1 MLAYTCRAHP
11 QGRGGPDP
19 AGTGENTEGVTMNK
33 VAYALIGIGAVV
45 LVVWGVKEFFADP
58 GVDLLIRI
66 AVAAVGLGLLI
77 LIGMV
82 ARDRIRASKND
93 KFKGVQR

>member
-1 MLAYTCRAHP
+1 MHKIGYT
-11 QGRGGPDP
+11 
-19 AGTGENTEGVTMNK
+19 
-33 VAYALIGIGAVV
+33 LIGIGALV
-45 LVVWGVKEFFADP
+45 LVIWGVKEFLMDP

-77 LIGMV
+77 LIGVV
-82 ARDRIRASKND
+82 ARDRIRASKSD

>member
-1 MLAYTCRAHP
+1 MMHKLAY
-11 QGRGGPDP
+11 
-19 AGTGENTEGVTMNK
+19 V
-33 VAYALIGIGAVV
+33 LIGIGALV
-45 LVVWGVKEFFADP
+45 LVIWGVKEFLTDP

>member
-1 MLAYTCRAHP
+1 VHKL
-11 QGRGGPDP
+11 
-19 AGTGENTEGVTMNK
+19 
-33 VAYALIGIGAVV
+33 AYALIGIGAVV
-45 LVVWGVKEFFADP
+45 LVVWGVKEFLTDP

-66 AVAAVGLGLLI
+66 AVAAVALGLLI
-77 LIGMV
+77 LIGVV

>member
-1 MLAYTCRAHP
+1 MPGRTVRREGAPAKPGRRREDGMMHKLAY
-11 QGRGGPDP
+11 
-19 AGTGENTEGVTMNK
+19 V
-33 VAYALIGIGAVV
+33 LIGIGALV
-45 LVVWGVKEFFADP
+45 LVIWGVKEFLTDP

>member
-1 MLAYTCRAHP
+1 MHKLAYT
-11 QGRGGPDP
+11 
-19 AGTGENTEGVTMNK
+19 
-33 VAYALIGIGAVV
+33 LIGIGALV
-45 LVVWGVKEFFADP
+45 LVIWGVKEFLTDP

-77 LIGMV
+77 LIGV
-82 ARDRIRASKND
+82 VVRDRIRASKND

>member
-1 MLAYTCRAHP
+1 MHKIGYT
-11 QGRGGPDP
+11 
-19 AGTGENTEGVTMNK
+19 
-33 VAYALIGIGAVV
+33 LIGIGALV
-45 LVVWGVKEFFADP
+45 LVIWGMKEFLTDP

-66 AVAAVGLGLLI
+66 AVVAVGLGLLI
-77 LIGMV
+77 LIGVV

>member
-1 MLAYTCRAHP
+1 MHKL
-11 QGRGGPDP
+11 
-19 AGTGENTEGVTMNK
+19 
-33 VAYALIGIGAVV
+33 AYALIGIGAVV
-45 LVVWGVKEFFADP
+45 LVAWSIKEFFTDP

-77 LIGMV
+77 LIGIV